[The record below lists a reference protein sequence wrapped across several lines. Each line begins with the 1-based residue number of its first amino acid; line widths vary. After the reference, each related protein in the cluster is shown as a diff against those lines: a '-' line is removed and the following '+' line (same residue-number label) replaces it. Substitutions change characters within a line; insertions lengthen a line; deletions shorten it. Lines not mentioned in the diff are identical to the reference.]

1 MKNFRIKGLNKSLTL
16 FAYLLFFAISIFAQ
30 KPKKLFY
37 EGIKYMD
44 MEDYQTALPYFLK
57 LDSMGIS
64 NANIKFHIGLCY
76 LNAPYKK
83 ERAIP
88 YLELASEKTNP
99 RYREEFYG
107 EKKAPLLVYKF
118 LGQAYHVGYK
128 FDEAIKNYEKLKDI
142 IQDFNPELTA
152 ELNHLINVSNTA
164 KQMIKNPINIEIIN
178 LGENINTS
186 APEYAPVISADE
198 KTLIFT
204 TRRKENVGSQNA
216 PDGLPFEDIYISYFE
231 NGKWT
236 KAQSIGD
243 NINTPGHEASIGL
256 SVDGQ
261 TLYIYIDDYGDGNIY
276 ESKLKGD
283 SWSKPV
289 KLSDNVNTRNWEPSA
304 SISSDG
310 KYLYF
315 TSDRGDGLGGSD
327 IWVSKKL
334 PNGDWSLPTNLG
346 PSINTP
352 FDEDGPFIHPDGK
365 TLYFSSKGHNTMGG
379 YDIFYSVRDDKGE
392 WSKPVNIGYPVNT
405 TDDDVFF
412 VLSPD
417 GKRGYYSSFNEK
429 GYGEKDIY
437 MINFLDA
444 VEPDLVLYQGTINDC
459 DGNIPQNITITITDE
474 STQEIYGTYTPNSN
488 TGNYVLIL
496 PPGTVYSVSIES
508 DGYTLRTDTIVAK
521 EKDSYYKIDRSI
533 TMVPI
538 RLVTNPKGLN
548 LPCPDKQ
555 ELIAASNTKDKG
567 KGKGKDKQ
575 KDIVNANIDPS
586 LVLKEGETL
595 KLNNIYFDFDKSSLR
610 EASIKELDK
619 LIAILK
625 SNPNAKVE
633 FSAHTDSKGSDQYN
647 MELSKRRAFAARNY
661 IVNKGIAASRSKLET
676 YGKSKP
682 AVPNTNEDGSD
693 NPENRQLNRRVEI
706 VVIN

>member
-1 MKNFRIKGLNKSLTL
+1 MKNTVTKGLNISLTL
-16 FAYLLFFAISIFAQ
+16 FAFLFVISFSFAQ

-37 EGIKYMD
+37 DGVKYMD
-44 MEDYQTALPYFLK
+44 MEDYQTALPFFLK

-83 ERAIP
+83 DRAIP
-88 YLELASEKTNP
+88 YLEQAAQKTNP
-99 RYREEFYG
+99 RYREEFFG
-107 EKKAPLLVYKF
+107 EKKAPLMVYKY
-118 LGQAYHVGYK
+118 LGQAYHIGYK
-128 FDEAIKNYEKLKDI
+128 FDEAIKNYEKLKELA
-142 IQDFNPELTA
+142 QDENPELAA
-152 ELNHLINVSNTA
+152 EMIHYINVSNTA
-164 KQMIKNPINIEIIN
+164 KQMVKQPINIEVIN
-178 LGENINTS
+178 LGENINTD

-198 KTLIFT
+198 KILIFT
-204 TRRKENVGSQNA
+204 TRRKENVGMQNA
-216 PDGLPFEDIYISYFE
+216 PDGLPFEDIFISNFE

-236 KAQSIGD
+236 QAKSIGD
-243 NINTPGHEASIGL
+243 NINTAGHEASIGL

-276 ESKLKGD
+276 ESKLKGNA
-283 SWSKPV
+283 WSKPV
-289 KLSDNVNTRNWEPSA
+289 KLSDNINTRNWEPSA

-310 KYLYF
+310 NYLYF
-315 TSDRGDGLGGSD
+315 TSDRADGLGGSD

-334 PNGDWSLPTNLG
+334 PNGEWGLPTNLG
-346 PSINTP
+346 PNINTS

-365 TLYFSSKGHNTMGG
+365 TLYFSSKGHSTMGG
-379 YDIFYSVRDDKGE
+379 YDIFYSVRDENGE
-392 WSKPVNIGYPVNT
+392 WSKPVNVGYPLNT

-429 GYGEKDIY
+429 GFGEKDIY

-444 VEPDLVLYQGTINDC
+444 VEPDLVLYQGNINDC
-459 DGNIPQNITITITDE
+459 DGNIPTNVTISITDE
-474 STQEIYGTYTPNSN
+474 TTQELYGIYTPNSQ

-496 PPGTVYSVSIES
+496 PPGTVYSVSFES

-521 EKDSYYKIDRSI
+521 EKDSYYKIERSI
-533 TMVPI
+533 TMVPV

-548 LPCPDKQ
+548 LPCPDKDN
-555 ELIAASNTKDKG
+555 LIAATDIKG
-567 KGKGKDKQ
+567 KGKGKDKA
-575 KDIVNANIDPS
+575 KDTTPIDPA
-586 LVLKEGETL
+586 LILKEGETIN
-595 KLNNIYFDFDKSSLR
+595 LNNIYFDFDKSNLR
-610 EASIKELDK
+610 EASVKELDK
-619 LIAILK
+619 LIAIMK
-625 SNPNAKVE
+625 ANPKAKVE
-633 FSAHTDSKGSDQYN
+633 FSAHTDSKGSEEYN

-661 IVNKGIAASRSKLET
+661 IVNKGIPASRSKLEMF
-676 YGKSKP
+676 GKSKP

-706 VVIN
+706 KLIN

>member
-1 MKNFRIKGLNKSLTL
+1 MKNTVTKGLNKCLTL
-16 FAYLLFFAISIFAQ
+16 FAFLFIISFSFAQ

-37 EGIKYMD
+37 DGVKYMD
-44 MEDYQTALPYFLK
+44 MEDYQTALPFFLK

-83 ERAIP
+83 DRAIP
-88 YLELASEKTNP
+88 YLEQAAEKTNP

-107 EKKAPLLVYKF
+107 EKKAPLMVYKY
-118 LGQAYHVGYK
+118 LGQAYHIGYK
-128 FDEAIKNYEKLKDI
+128 FDEAIKNFEKLKEMA
-142 IQDFNPELTA
+142 QDENPELTA
-152 ELNHLINVSNTA
+152 EMIHYINVSNTA
-164 KQMIKNPINIEIIN
+164 KQMVKQPINIEVIN
-178 LGENINTS
+178 LGENINTA

-204 TRRKENVGSQNA
+204 TRRKENVGTQNA
-216 PDGLPFEDIYISYFE
+216 PDGLPFEDIFISNFE

-236 KAQSIGD
+236 QAKSIGD
-243 NINTPGHEASIGL
+243 NINTAGHEASIGL

-283 SWSKPV
+283 AWSKPV
-289 KLSDNVNTRNWEPSA
+289 KLSDNVNTKNWEPSA

-310 KYLYF
+310 NYLYF
-315 TSDRGDGLGGSD
+315 TSDRADGLGGSD

-334 PNGDWSLPTNLG
+334 PNGDWSLPSNLG
-346 PSINTP
+346 PNINTS

-365 TLYFSSKGHNTMGG
+365 TLYFSSKGHSTMGG
-379 YDIFYSVRDDKGE
+379 YDIFYSVRDEKGE
-392 WSKPVNIGYPVNT
+392 WSKPVNVGYPLNT

-429 GYGEKDIY
+429 GFGEKDIY

-444 VEPDLVLYQGTINDC
+444 VEPDLVLYQGTVNDC
-459 DGNIPQNITITITDE
+459 DGNVPSNVSITITDE
-474 STQEIYGTYTPNSN
+474 STQELYGVYTPNSK

-496 PPGTVYSVSIES
+496 PPGTVYSVSFES

-521 EKDSYYKIDRSI
+521 DKDSYYKIDRSI
-533 TMVPI
+533 TMVPV

-548 LPCPDKQ
+548 LPCPDKDA
-555 ELIAASNTKDKG
+555 LIAATDTKG
-567 KGKGKDKQ
+567 KGKGKDKDKT
-575 KDIVNANIDPS
+575 KDTIPVDPA
-586 LVLKEGETL
+586 LVLKEGETIN
-595 KLNNIYFDFDKSSLR
+595 LNNIYFDFDKSTLR
-610 EASIKELDK
+610 EASVKELDK
-619 LIAILK
+619 LIAIMK
-625 SNPNAKVE
+625 ANPNAKVE
-633 FSAHTDSKGSDQYN
+633 FSAHTDSKGTAEYN
-647 MELSKRRAFAARNY
+647 QELSKRRAFAARNY
-661 IVNKGIAASRSKLET
+661 IVNKGIPASRSKLEM

-693 NPENRQLNRRVEI
+693 NPDNRQLNRRVEI
-706 VVIN
+706 KVIN

>member
-1 MKNFRIKGLNKSLTL
+1 MKNMFFKGLNIGLTL
-16 FAYLLFFAISIFAQ
+16 FVILIGSNIFAQ

-37 EGIKYMD
+37 EGVNYMD
-44 MEDYQTALPYFLK
+44 MEDYQSALPYFLK
-57 LDSMGIS
+57 LDSMGIN

-83 ERAIP
+83 DRAIP
-88 YLELASEKTNP
+88 YLEQAAEKTNP
-99 RYREEFYG
+99 RYREEFFG
-107 EKKAPLLVYKF
+107 EKKAPLMVYKY

-128 FDEAIKNYEKLKDI
+128 FDEAIKNYEKLKTLAGDE
-142 IQDFNPELTA
+142 NPELVA
-152 ELNHLINVSNTA
+152 EMNRYIQISNTA
-164 KQMIKNPINIEIIN
+164 KQLVKQPINIEIIN
-178 LGENINTS
+178 LGDNINTS

-204 TRRKENVGSQNA
+204 TRRKENMGGQIA
-216 PDGLPFEDIYISYFE
+216 PDGQPFEDIYISYFE

-236 KAQSIGD
+236 KAQPIGD
-243 NINTPGHEASIGL
+243 NINTAGHEASIGL

-261 TLYIYIDDYGDGNIY
+261 ILYIYIDDYGDGNIY

-289 KLSDNVNTRNWEPSA
+289 KLTENINTKNWEPSA

-310 KYLYF
+310 NYLYF
-315 TSDRGDGLGGSD
+315 TSDRADGLGGSD

-334 PNGDWSLPTNLG
+334 PNGEWSLPTNLG
-346 PSINTP
+346 PNINTP

-379 YDIFYSVRDDKGE
+379 YDIFYSVRDENGT

-429 GYGEKDIY
+429 GFGEKDIY

-444 VEPDLVLYQGTINDC
+444 VEPDLVLYQGTITDC
-459 DGNIPQNITITITDE
+459 DGNIPENITINIFDE
-474 STQEIYGTYTPNSN
+474 TTQEVYGTFTPNSKS
-488 TGNYVLIL
+488 GKYVMIL
-496 PPGTVYSVSIES
+496 PPGTIYSVSFES

-521 EKDSYYKIDRSI
+521 DKDSYYKIERSI
-533 TMVPI
+533 TLVPL

-548 LPCPDKQ
+548 LPCPEKDA
-555 ELIAASNTKDKG
+555 LLAANESKSPKKEKVKETTSSITN
-567 KGKGKDKQ
+567 
-575 KDIVNANIDPS
+575 INIDPS
-586 LVLKEGETL
+586 LILKEGETIQ
-595 KLNNIYFDFDKSSLR
+595 LNNIYFDFDKATLR
-610 EASIKELDK
+610 DASIKELDK
-619 LIAILK
+619 LIAIMK
-625 SNPNAKVE
+625 ANPNSKVE
-633 FSAHTDSKGSDQYN
+633 FAAHTDSKGSDEYN
-647 MELSKRRAFAARNY
+647 MQLSKRRAFAARNY
-661 IVNKGIAASRSKLET
+661 IVNKGIPASRSKLEMF
-676 YGKSKP
+676 GESKP
-682 AVPNTNEDGSD
+682 AVPNTNDDGSD

-706 VVIN
+706 KIIN